1 KMSIKVEFSG
11 GLEVLAGDRQ
21 NVEVNLN
28 NLKSSSMKSLIL
40 YVEENII
47 QYRKDHFIETG
58 SKIKPGII
66 VLVNNCDWEI
76 LGGENYALSDGDLV
90 TFIMTLHGG

>member
-1 KMSIKVEFSG
+1 MAIKIEFSG
-11 GLEVLAGDRQ
+11 GLEVLTGDKQ
-21 NVEVNLN
+21 NVEIDLN
-28 NLKSSSMKSLIL
+28 DLESNSMKNLIL
-40 YVEENII
+40 YVKENII

-76 LGGENYALSDGDLV
+76 LGGENYVLSNGDLV

>member
-1 KMSIKVEFSG
+1 MTIKVEFSG
-11 GLEVLAGDRQ
+11 GLEILAGDKQ
-21 NVEVNLN
+21 SFEIELN
-28 NLKSSSMKSLIL
+28 DLKSNSMKSLIL
-40 YVEENII
+40 YVKENII

-66 VLVNNCDWEI
+66 VLVNNCDWDI
-76 LGGENYALSDGDLV
+76 LGGENYALSNGDLV

>member
-1 KMSIKVEFSG
+1 
-11 GLEVLAGDRQ
+11 
-21 NVEVNLN
+21 
-28 NLKSSSMKSLIL
+28 MKSLIL

>member
-1 KMSIKVEFSG
+1 MSIKVEFSG
-11 GLEVLAGDRQ
+11 GLEVLAGDKQ

-28 NLKSSSMKSLIL
+28 NLKSNSMKSLIL

-76 LGGENYALSDGDLV
+76 LGGENYALNDGDLV

>member
-1 KMSIKVEFSG
+1 MSIKVEFSG

>member
-1 KMSIKVEFSG
+1 MSIKVEFSG

-28 NLKSSSMKSLIL
+28 NLKSSSMKNLIL

-76 LGGENYALSDGDLV
+76 LGGENYVLSDGDLV

>member
-1 KMSIKVEFSG
+1 MAIKIEFSG
-11 GLEVLAGDRQ
+11 GLEVLTGDKQ
-21 NVEVNLN
+21 NVEIDLGDLRSN
-28 NLKSSSMKSLIL
+28 SMKNLIL
-40 YVEENII
+40 YVKENII

-66 VLVNNCDWEI
+66 VLINNCDWEI
-76 LGGENYALSDGDLV
+76 LGGEDYVLNNGDLV